1 MSETPQKDFLDIWY
15 AAKATQIVYMP
26 PKLIET
32 FGETKVLYTL
42 ISEDMDNPSR
52 LNLRNGLVM
61 AERPRIIT
69 PYYYREQNVQNWGAD
84 ARRYFDEV
92 MSKSDQAR
100 FLQYGLRFTKQDFN
114 CQSVSGNIGDVA
126 EQAARDAQD
135 DLEEVRGVVIGA
147 DDTWEVSLM
156 FFITRLVER
165 SLPYN
170 ARDIDARGL
179 FRLDDGIPVAV
190 RSEIEEDMAACQTI
204 EDARRLGGKLRDYGI
219 MDSYEDR
226 FYDLYRRLKDA

>member
-1 MSETPQKDFLDIWY
+1 MSDTPKDFIDIWY
-15 AAKATQIVYMP
+15 AAKTTQIVYMP
-26 PKLIET
+26 PKVIET

-42 ISEDMDNPSR
+42 ISEDMDNPTR
-52 LNLRNGLVM
+52 LNLRSGQVT

-69 PYYYREQNVQNWGAD
+69 PHYYREKTVENWGPD
-84 ARRYFDEV
+84 AQRYFDEV
-92 MSKSDQAR
+92 MSKNDQAR
-100 FLQYGLRFTKQDFN
+100 FLQYGLRFMKQDFN
-114 CQSVSGNIGDVA
+114 CQSVSGNVGDVA

-135 DLEEVRGVVIGA
+135 DLETVRGVVIGN

-156 FFITRLVER
+156 FFITRLVEK

-179 FRLDDGIPVAV
+179 FRLDDGVPVAV
-190 RSEIEEDMAACQTI
+190 RNEIEADMAACQTL
-204 EDARRLGGKLRDYGI
+204 EDARRLGGKLKDYGL

-226 FYDLYRRLKDA
+226 FYALYRRLKDA

>member
-1 MSETPQKDFLDIWY
+1 MSDTPKNFLDIWY
-15 AAKATQIVYMP
+15 AAKATRIVYMP
-26 PKLIET
+26 PKTIET

-42 ISEDMDNPSR
+42 ISEDMDNPTR
-52 LNLRNGLVM
+52 LNLRSGQVT

-69 PYYYREQNVQNWGAD
+69 PQYYREKAVGNWGPD
-84 ARRYFDEV
+84 AQKYFDEV

-100 FLQYGLRFTKQDFN
+100 FLQYGLRFMKQDFN

-135 DLEEVRGVVIGA
+135 DLEEVRGVIVGD

-156 FFITRLVER
+156 FFITRLVEK

-179 FRLDDGIPVAV
+179 FRLDDGVPVAV
-190 RSEIEEDMAACQTI
+190 RNEIEADMAACQTL
-204 EDARRLGGKLRDYGI
+204 EDARRLGGKLKDYGL